1 MDFYSLERMLRGVLR
16 TPFQYLKDGYKEGRG
31 SLFTRSHMEK
41 MRDNE
46 DKLHVWRFLS
56 DTRGDFF
63 TVRSI
68 SHWSYVSREVVDSST
83 LIKYQIHQD
92 KGLGHFV

>member
-1 MDFYSLERMLRGVLR
+1 MLRGDIR
-16 TPFQYLKDGYKEGRG
+16 TTFQYLKDVYKEGRG

-63 TVRSI
+63 IV
-68 SHWSYVSREVVDSST
+68 
-83 LIKYQIHQD
+83 
-92 KGLGHFV
+92 